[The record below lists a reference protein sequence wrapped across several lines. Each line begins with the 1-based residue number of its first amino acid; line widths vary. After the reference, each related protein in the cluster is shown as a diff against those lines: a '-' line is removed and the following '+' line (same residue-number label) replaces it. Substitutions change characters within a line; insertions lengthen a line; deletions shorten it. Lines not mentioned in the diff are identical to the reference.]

1 VLEPTPSHDRIEMA
15 DLSALNRRMIEDMT
29 VRNLSPAAQ
38 RSNISAFSKPRLVL
52 MPRAPDAKA

>member
-1 VLEPTPSHDRIEMA
+1 MA